1 MHVRAMLLALLVV
14 AIWGCN
20 FVSIKIGVMEMPALA
35 LLAIRYGLTGLLF
48 LPFMKWPGWRQAWII
63 MAAGFMMG
71 FMHQGLL
78 YIGLEIMP
86 PGLMSLLLQ
95 SSVIFVTL
103 IGWLFLKETIG
114 WRTWAGI
121 ALGIAGIALLVG
133 GPDIAA
139 PWSGYGLAL
148 LSAVFAAV
156 ANILIKKVD
165 KVNPFTYLVLMN
177 FPIAFLIAFLSL
189 GIEGLQWTLELPSLN
204 WTSIAIV
211 LFYQSVI
218 VALSHVIWQRLM
230 SAYPISE
237 VIPWALLIPVF
248 GVASSALILGEEIT
262 MMILLGGGL
271 TVAGIGIITIRKIQ
285 KDPDGAAKLETGN

>member
-1 MHVRAMLLALLVV
+1 MHLKAMLLALLVV

-48 LPFMKWPGWRQAWII
+48 LPFMKWPGKKQAVMI
-63 MAAGFMMG
+63 MSTGFMMG

-78 YIGLEIMP
+78 YIALETMP
-86 PGLMSLLLQ
+86 PGLTSLLLQ

-121 ALGIAGIALLVG
+121 ALGICGIALLVG
-133 GPDIAA
+133 GPEMAA
-139 PWSGYGLAL
+139 PWGGYALAL

-156 ANILIKKVD
+156 ANILMKKVD

-177 FPIAFLIAFLSL
+177 LPISLLIAVLST
-189 GIEGLQWTLELPSLN
+189 GIDGTQWIADLPSID
-204 WTSIAIV
+204 WTTIAIV

-218 VALSHVIWQRLM
+218 VALTHVIWQRLM
-230 SAYPISE
+230 ATYPLSE

-248 GVASSALILGEEIT
+248 GVASSALILGESIT
-262 MMILLGGGL
+262 TMILIGGGL
-271 TVAGIGIITIRKIQ
+271 TVAGVGIITVRKIQ
-285 KDPDGAAKLETGN
+285 KNQPVEITGD